1 KHAVEKVGRWGRGI
15 FKSMAKAMTKMLPS
29 KSAPE
34 TNTANNK
41 SEPKKTAEPN
51 NAAVGVPH
59 N

>member
-1 KHAVEKVGRWGRGI
+1 VEKVGRWGRGI

-34 TNTANNK
+34 TNTASNK
-41 SEPKKTAEPN
+41 PDPKKTTEPN